1 MRTCRAGFAQPVM
14 TDTPLPLIKSPC
26 IKLCVIEPESGYCIG
41 CGRTRDEIA
50 GWLSMTPQLRDTV
63 MLELPDRLS
72 NLTRNKTRKGG
83 RRARIDR
90 PS

>member
-1 MRTCRAGFAQPVM
+1 M

-50 GWLSMTPQLRDTV
+50 GWLAMTPQLRDTV
-63 MLELPDRLS
+63 MLDLPGRLN
-72 NLTRNKTRKGG
+72 NLTRNRTRKGG

-90 PS
+90 L